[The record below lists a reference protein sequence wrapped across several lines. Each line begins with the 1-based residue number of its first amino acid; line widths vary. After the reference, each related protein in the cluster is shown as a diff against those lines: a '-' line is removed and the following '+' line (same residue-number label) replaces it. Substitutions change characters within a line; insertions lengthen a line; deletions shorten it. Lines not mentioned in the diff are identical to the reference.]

1 MEGGL
6 AYLIIGIA
14 TAFNILVIKWK
25 LEKGRIADG
34 IFDACCL
41 ILLAGVMGG
50 SLGGLIIGT
59 IASACISISLF
70 ISPPKFTNNIASA
83 VKDKLN
89 ELKV

>member
-1 MEGGL
+1 MESGL
-6 AYLIIGIA
+6 AYLSIGIA
-14 TAFNILVIKWK
+14 TTFNILVIKWK

-50 SLGGLIIGT
+50 SLGGTIIGT

-70 ISPPKFTNNIASA
+70 ISPPKFTNNIASII
-83 VKDKLN
+83 KDKIN